1 MMRPPVILMIELSI
15 GISLLCLAANAQ
27 DTLRVDV
34 RLVTVV
40 ATVTDD
46 TGSYVAGLTSDDF
59 VIEDNGVSEEIV
71 YFTQDQDIPL
81 SLGIL
86 LDTSASMARRMRTAL
101 GAIDR
106 FIRTL
111 HADDDVF
118 LATFS
123 NRARLVEDLTNDR
136 DRLSD
141 ALNDIREMGG
151 TALYDGLAMGLEKV
165 QEGRHDKRA
174 ILLLTD
180 GADVRSTLELDEI
193 VDQLERSE
201 VLVYGLGIE
210 PVQSDAS
217 QHVAFNWP
225 IAPIPGATNL
235 GRMGRVLDRPV
246 DMDVLRRFATSSGGE
261 AYLVSGTWTDGT
273 VEDVDRILDE
283 VAAELR
289 SQYTLAYYP
298 SNSANR
304 FDDINVRV
312 ANPEYTVRTRVGY
325 RGR

>member
-1 MMRPPVILMIELSI
+1 MNRILGARALVLSALVA
-15 GISLLCLAANAQ
+15 GLGYTLAAQ
-27 DTLRVDV
+27 ETLRVDV

-46 TGSYVAGLTSDDF
+46 AGRYVPGLTASDF
-59 VIEDNGVSEEIV
+59 VVEDNGVAQDIV
-71 YFTQDQDIPL
+71 VFTQDQDIPV

-111 HADDDVF
+111 HTDDDVF

-123 NRARLVEDLTNDR
+123 NRITLVKDLTSDR
-136 DRLSD
+136 ERLSD
-141 ALNDIREMGG
+141 ALNGIREMGG
-151 TALYDGLAMGLEKV
+151 TSLYDGLAMGLGKV
-165 QEGRHDKRA
+165 HEGRHEKRA

-180 GADVRSTLELDEI
+180 GADISSSLELEQ
-193 VDQLERSE
+193 VLEQLERAE

-210 PVQSDAS
+210 PVQSDSAR
-217 QHVAFNWP
+217 HVAFDWP
-225 IAPIPGATNL
+225 VTAIPGAQGL
-235 GRMGRVLDRPV
+235 PRMRSLDRPV
-246 DMDVLRRFATSSGGE
+246 DMNILRRFANSSGGK
-261 AYLVSGTWTDGT
+261 AYEVSGTWTDGT

-298 SNSANR
+298 STSDGR
-304 FDDINVRV
+304 FHQINVRV
-312 ANPEYTVRTRVGY
+312 KDLDLTVRTREGY
-325 RGR
+325 RVP

>member
-1 MMRPPVILMIELSI
+1 MIKHRAVRGIALSI
-15 GISLLCLAANAQ
+15 LVTSLCWTLPAQ

-34 RLVTVV
+34 RLVNVV
-40 ATVTDD
+40 ATVTDQE
-46 TGSYVAGLTSDDF
+46 GRYVPGLTADDF
-59 VIEDNGVSEEIV
+59 VVEDNGIAQDVV
-71 YFTQDQDIPL
+71 VFTQDQDLPV

-106 FIRTL
+106 FIHTL
-111 HADDDVF
+111 HTDDDVF
-118 LATFS
+118 LATFA
-123 NRARLVEDLTNDR
+123 NRINLVQDLTNDR
-136 DRLSD
+136 DRLSN

-151 TALYDGLAMGLEKV
+151 TSLYDGLAMGLAKV

-180 GADVRSTLELDEI
+180 GADISSSLEINDVL
-193 VDQLERSE
+193 DQLEREE

-210 PVQSDAS
+210 PVQSDS
-217 QHVAFNWP
+217 TRHVRFDWP
-225 IAPIPGATNL
+225 ITPIPGATGL
-235 GRMGRVLDRPV
+235 PRMRALDRPV
-246 DMDVLRRFATSSGGE
+246 DMNVLRRFANSSGGK
-261 AYLVSGTWTDGT
+261 AFQVSGTWTDGT

-298 SNSANR
+298 SAADGGLHR
-304 FDDINVRV
+304 INVRV
-312 ANPEYTVRTRVGY
+312 KDADYTVRTREGY
-325 RGR
+325 RVP

>member
-1 MMRPPVILMIELSI
+1 MKRGSAVRALVLST
-15 GISLLCLAANAQ
+15 LAAAFGLTLAAQ

-40 ATVTDD
+40 ATVTDQE
-46 TGSYVAGLTSDDF
+46 GRYVPGLAAGDF
-59 VIEDNGVSEEIV
+59 IVEDNGVAQDIV
-71 YFTQDQDIPL
+71 VFTQDQDIPV

-111 HADDDVF
+111 HTDDDVF

-123 NRARLVEDLTNDR
+123 NRINLVEDLTSDR

-141 ALNDIREMGG
+141 ALNGIREMGG
-151 TALYDGLAMGLEKV
+151 TSLYDGLAMGLEKV
-165 QEGRHDKRA
+165 QEGRHEKRA

-180 GADVRSTLELDEI
+180 GADITSSLELE
-193 VDQLERSE
+193 E
-201 VLVYGLGIE
+201 VLEQIESAEVLIYGLGIE
-210 PVQSDAS
+210 PVQSDATR
-217 QHVAFNWP
+217 HVRFDWP
-225 IAPIPGATNL
+225 VTPIPGAPGL
-235 GRMGRVLDRPV
+235 PRMRALDQPV
-246 DMDVLRRFATSSGGE
+246 DMNVLRRFANSSGGT
-261 AYLVSGTWTDGT
+261 AYQVSGTWTDGT
-273 VEDVDRILDE
+273 VDDVDAILDE

-298 SNSANR
+298 SAGGGR
-304 FDDINVRV
+304 FHRINVRV
-312 ANPEYTVRTRVGY
+312 KDFDYTVRTREGY
-325 RGR
+325 RVP